1 MTFSDSED
9 TIYECS
15 LCSGKHPI
23 PIGGLSVTQRLQKTL
38 LKRLHLSDMAR
49 DALKNLDEI
58 DLVVKDAR
66 LMSSPDP
73 ASYIYEH
80 VYRERNKID
89 LRRERLIKRVNDI
102 SDAMLAKLKKFEEDC
117 KERLA
122 NLTDLGKN

>member
-1 MTFSDSED
+1 VTFSDSED

-15 LCSGKHPI
+15 LCSGKHLI
-23 PIGGLSVTQRLQKTL
+23 PIGGLGVSQRLHKTL
-38 LKRLHLSDMAR
+38 LNRLHLSDMAR
-49 DALKNLDEI
+49 DTLKNLDEI

-66 LMSSPDP
+66 LMSSQDP

-80 VYRERNKID
+80 VYSERNKID